1 MCSYSR
7 KNNTAF
13 WNLFHEITNPTDK
26 GSILITKSPSQGLE
40 FLIPSPYLLIFQH
53 MNLGGWKNTNVQAR
67 SMRWV
72 NLSLENFSSHALD
85 VYKALRF
92 VCL

>member
-1 MCSYSR
+1 MLSG
-7 KNNTAF
+7 
-13 WNLFHEITNPTDK
+13 NLFHEITNPTDK

-40 FLIPSPYLLIFQH
+40 FLILSPYLLIFQH

-67 SMRWV
+67 PIGLG
-72 NLSLENFSSHALD
+72 NLSLENFLSHAFD
-85 VYKALRF
+85 VYKALCF